1 MKVSELREMS
11 SEEVQ
16 NRLEELHEEFFNLR
30 FQHVAGQL
38 TSPHSLAAG
47 AARYC
52 QGAHGAQRAL
62 PWNSSPSRWEVG
74 WKMAKQKRVRRQ
86 AEGRVLK
93 ASNIKTRI
101 VAVEQ
106 RIPHALYG
114 RIIRRTAKFVAHDER
129 EESQVGDLV
138 RIEECRP
145 MSKTKRWR
153 LVDVLERQ

>member
-1 MKVSELREMS
+1 
-11 SEEVQ
+11 
-16 NRLEELHEEFFNLR
+16 
-30 FQHVAGQL
+30 
-38 TSPHSLAAG
+38 
-47 AARYC
+47 
-52 QGAHGAQRAL
+52 
-62 PWNSSPSRWEVG
+62 
-74 WKMAKQKRVRRQ
+74 MAKQKRVRRQ

-114 RIIRRTAKFVAHDER
+114 RVIRRTAKFVAHDER
-129 EESQVGDLV
+129 EESQVGDRV

-153 LVDVLERQ
+153 LVDVLQRQ

>member
-1 MKVSELREMS
+1 
-11 SEEVQ
+11 
-16 NRLEELHEEFFNLR
+16 
-30 FQHVAGQL
+30 
-38 TSPHSLAAG
+38 
-47 AARYC
+47 
-52 QGAHGAQRAL
+52 
-62 PWNSSPSRWEVG
+62 
-74 WKMAKQKRVRRQ
+74 MAKQKRVRRQ

-93 ASNIKTRI
+93 ANNVKTRI

-114 RIIRRTAKFVAHDER
+114 RVIRRTAKFVAHDER

-145 MSKTKRWR
+145 LSKTKRWR

>member
-1 MKVSELREMS
+1 
-11 SEEVQ
+11 
-16 NRLEELHEEFFNLR
+16 
-30 FQHVAGQL
+30 
-38 TSPHSLAAG
+38 
-47 AARYC
+47 
-52 QGAHGAQRAL
+52 
-62 PWNSSPSRWEVG
+62 
-74 WKMAKQKRVRRQ
+74 MAKEKRVRRQ

-145 MSKTKRWR
+145 LSKTKRWR

>member
-1 MKVSELREMS
+1 
-11 SEEVQ
+11 
-16 NRLEELHEEFFNLR
+16 
-30 FQHVAGQL
+30 
-38 TSPHSLAAG
+38 
-47 AARYC
+47 
-52 QGAHGAQRAL
+52 
-62 PWNSSPSRWEVG
+62 
-74 WKMAKQKRVRRQ
+74 MAKQKIGRRQ

-114 RIIRRTAKFVAHDER
+114 RVIRRTAKFVAHDER

-153 LVDVLERQ
+153 LVDVLERP

>member
-1 MKVSELREMS
+1 
-11 SEEVQ
+11 
-16 NRLEELHEEFFNLR
+16 
-30 FQHVAGQL
+30 
-38 TSPHSLAAG
+38 
-47 AARYC
+47 
-52 QGAHGAQRAL
+52 
-62 PWNSSPSRWEVG
+62 
-74 WKMAKQKRVRRQ
+74 MAKQKRGRRQ

-93 ASNIKTRI
+93 ANNIKTRI

-129 EESQVGDLV
+129 GESQVGDLV

>member
-1 MKVSELREMS
+1 
-11 SEEVQ
+11 
-16 NRLEELHEEFFNLR
+16 
-30 FQHVAGQL
+30 
-38 TSPHSLAAG
+38 
-47 AARYC
+47 
-52 QGAHGAQRAL
+52 
-62 PWNSSPSRWEVG
+62 
-74 WKMAKQKRVRRQ
+74 MAKQKRDRRLDRRQ

-93 ASNIKTRI
+93 ANNVKTRV

-153 LVDVLERQ
+153 LVDILER

>member
-1 MKVSELREMS
+1 
-11 SEEVQ
+11 
-16 NRLEELHEEFFNLR
+16 
-30 FQHVAGQL
+30 
-38 TSPHSLAAG
+38 
-47 AARYC
+47 
-52 QGAHGAQRAL
+52 
-62 PWNSSPSRWEVG
+62 
-74 WKMAKQKRVRRQ
+74 MAKQKRDRSLDRRQ

-93 ASNIKTRI
+93 ANNVKTRV

-153 LVDVLERQ
+153 LVDILERQ

>member
-1 MKVSELREMS
+1 
-11 SEEVQ
+11 
-16 NRLEELHEEFFNLR
+16 
-30 FQHVAGQL
+30 
-38 TSPHSLAAG
+38 
-47 AARYC
+47 
-52 QGAHGAQRAL
+52 
-62 PWNSSPSRWEVG
+62 
-74 WKMAKQKRVRRQ
+74 MAKQKRDRRLDRRQ

-93 ASNIKTRI
+93 ANNVKTRI

-138 RIEECRP
+138 CIEECRP

-153 LVDVLERQ
+153 LVDILERQ

>member
-1 MKVSELREMS
+1 
-11 SEEVQ
+11 
-16 NRLEELHEEFFNLR
+16 
-30 FQHVAGQL
+30 
-38 TSPHSLAAG
+38 
-47 AARYC
+47 
-52 QGAHGAQRAL
+52 
-62 PWNSSPSRWEVG
+62 
-74 WKMAKQKRVRRQ
+74 MAKQKRGRRQ

-114 RIIRRTAKFVAHDER
+114 RVIRRTAKFVTHDER

-153 LVDVLERQ
+153 LVDVLERP